1 MVVDERASGGAAPAG
16 RLRAAA
22 RFRYGVLLAA
32 ISASLVFQLAAPDE
46 DWAQLTTALLQ
57 GGTLVL
63 ACWTSGVRPAVTR
76 VAAGVAL
83 LSVAALTAAIL
94 TDRDTGSDATA
105 IVTLMLVALAPAAVV
120 VGVVRS
126 ISHER
131 AVTVATMFGVLCIY
145 LLLGML
151 FSFLYASAEVLG
163 GADVFRQV
171 SDPTRADYLYFSF
184 TTLTTTG
191 FGDLTADSGVSRAI
205 ATTEMLFGQIYLV
218 TVVAAIVSNL
228 APRRR

>member
-1 MVVDERASGGAAPAG
+1 MAVDEEATGGPARAR

-46 DWAQLTTALLQ
+46 DWARLVTAVLQ
-57 GGTLVL
+57 GGALVL
-63 ACWTSGVRPAVTR
+63 ACWTSGVRPAITR

-83 LSVAALTAAIL
+83 LSIAALTVAIL

-105 IVTLMLVALAPAAVV
+105 IVTLLLVALAPAAVV
-120 VGVVRS
+120 VGVIRNVK
-126 ISHER
+126 HER

-145 LLLGML
+145 LLMGMF
-151 FSFLYASAEVLG
+151 FSFLYAAVEILG
-163 GADVFRQV
+163 DGDIFRQV
-171 SDPTRADYLYFSF
+171 SDPTRTDFLYFSF
-184 TTLTTTG
+184 TALTTTG
-191 FGDLTADSGVSRAI
+191 FGDLTVVGGVARSI
-205 ATTEMLFGQIYLV
+205 VTMEMLFGQIYLV